1 MKKIVIMF
9 LVFLLLQTLLAKDIN
24 RPKVGLVLS
33 GGGAKGMAHIGAL
46 KVLEEAGIKPDYIT
60 GTSMGSI
67 VGGLYAIGY
76 TPEEIGEIVTSQ
88 NWDDL
93 LMDKISRVNV
103 AMDEKDHMEQ
113 YALSFPLVNNKVK
126 LPSGLVSGHN
136 VTNLLS
142 SLTWQ
147 AHRIEDFDEF
157 PIPFRCIATDLET
170 GEAVVLKEGYLPDAI
185 RASMSIPSMFNPI
198 EINNQ
203 LLVDGG
209 LVRNLPAKDA
219 IEMGADIII
228 AIDVGTQLSAKDEL
242 DSFVSVMNQVINL
255 HGAYSTLDQR
265 KLCDIIIDPKLDEYS
280 IMSFTEVDSI
290 IQKGEQ
296 AAREK
301 LPELQE
307 LAQKLRTYTTIKKSK
322 TILTEEDPIYISKIY
337 IQGLRNVSRKLV
349 KGKLQLK
356 KNRWIS
362 QKKISKAIDRVYG
375 SQYFERVTFKLEPNK
390 GGYNL
395 YIRVVEKDV
404 NSFGFGIHY
413 DDELNAAVHFNFN
426 YRNLLAEGSTSAIDL
441 KFSENPY
448 YGGSYFFHTGWKP
461 GLGLKINTFY
471 QQINIPIY
479 SDSTDNVSGELEFNN
494 YVADLSLQTIISNY
508 LVWGGGITRQHYKV
522 NNAIENENHNVDFQS
537 GVLSFYGFLRVD
549 NMDRKLFTNRGG
561 SLYGEIALFSDAG
574 KFDSEEDFDDYTR
587 IMIKHRKHFAISQKL
602 NLRSKL
608 FFGTT
613 NALTDLPSAYFFVGG
628 NQAPLQEM
636 IPFAGKKIFEEIDRN
651 ALVLSLQL
659 RYELYT
665 NIYLAVIANTGKVSN
680 EFKYLQDFDDYFY
693 GSGIKLAALT
703 PIGPLEM
710 QYNSN
715 KTMSLNI
722 GFNFK

>member
-1 MKKIVIMF
+1 MKKIIF
-9 LVFLLLQTLLAKDIN
+9 IFIAILLFEALLAKDIN
-24 RPKVGLVLS
+24 RPKIGLVLS

-46 KVLEEAGIKPDYIT
+46 KVLEEAGVKPDYIT

-76 TPEEIGEIVTSQ
+76 TPAEIEEIVTSQ
-88 NWDDL
+88 DWTDL
-93 LMDKISRVNV
+93 LTDKISRVNV

-147 AHRIEDFDEF
+147 VHSIENFDEF

-170 GEAVVLKEGYLPDAI
+170 GKAVVLKDGYLPDAI

-198 EINNQ
+198 EIDNQ

-209 LVRNLPAKDA
+209 LVRNLPAQDV

-228 AIDVGTQLSAKDEL
+228 AVDVGTQLAIKKEL
-242 DSFVSVMNQVINL
+242 DSFVAVMNQVINL

-290 IQKGEQ
+290 IQRGED
-296 AAREK
+296 AARIK
-301 LPELQE
+301 LPELIE
-307 LAQKLRTYTTIKKSK
+307 LAKTQRSYTRVKNK
-322 TILTEEDPIYISKIY
+322 TILKEEDPIYISKIY

-362 QKKISKAIDRVYG
+362 QKKIAKAIDRVYG

-390 GGYNL
+390 GAYNL

-413 DDELNAAVHFNFN
+413 DDEFKSAVHFNFN

-441 KFSENPY
+441 KLSENPY
-448 YGGSYFFHTGWKP
+448 YGASYFFHTGWKP
-461 GLGLKINTFY
+461 GLGLGIKGFY
-471 QQINIPIY
+471 QTIDLPVYNESADANLAQLKIY
-479 SDSTDNVSGELEFNN
+479 N
-494 YVADLSLQTIISNY
+494 YVADFKLQTILSNY
-508 LVWGGGITRQHYKV
+508 LVWGGGIQRQHYKV
-522 NNAIENENHNVDFQS
+522 FDEVILFDEEYKYYVGLLGAYAFIK
-537 GVLSFYGFLRVD
+537 LD
-549 NMDRKLFTNRGG
+549 NLDRKIYPNSG
-561 SLYGEIALFSDAG
+561 SKIYGEFMWYSDTG
-574 KFDSEEDFDDYTR
+574 RFEKEETFDDFTR
-587 IMIKHRKHFAISQKL
+587 IMIKSKKYFSLFKKL
-602 NLRSKL
+602 NLKNEVV
-608 FFGTT
+608 FGSAVT
-613 NALTDLPSAYFFVGG
+613 NIDLPSSNFFLGG
-628 NQAPLQEM
+628 NNSPMPEM
-636 IPFAGKKIFEEIDRN
+636 IPFAGKKVFEEMNSNVFVYSI
-651 ALVLSLQL
+651 QL
-659 RYELYT
+659 RYKLYI
-665 NIYLAVIANTGKVSN
+665 NVYAAVIANAGNITS
-680 EFKYLQDFDDYFY
+680 EFKNLLQLDNYFY
-693 GSGIKLAALT
+693 GSAFKMAAIT
-703 PIGPLEM
+703 PIGPLEI

-715 KTMSLNI
+715 KTVSLNI
-722 GFNFK
+722 GFKFQ